1 MTASDLEKAKAW
13 VLAYH
18 RRLPNKPAFAA
29 CLIGMPPIQS
39 LDDLDAVYDE
49 VVKSGELEA
58 DGTAQAEDR
67 ETGETLDIVRSLYR
81 WRQPCC
87 S

>member
-1 MTASDLEKAKAW
+1 MTASDLFRAKAL

-18 RRLPNKPAFAA
+18 RIMPSEPRFAA
-29 CLIGMPPIQS
+29 CLIGVPPIKS
-39 LDDLDAVYDE
+39 LDDLHAVYDE

-67 ETGETLDIVRSLYR
+67 ETGETLDIARSLYR